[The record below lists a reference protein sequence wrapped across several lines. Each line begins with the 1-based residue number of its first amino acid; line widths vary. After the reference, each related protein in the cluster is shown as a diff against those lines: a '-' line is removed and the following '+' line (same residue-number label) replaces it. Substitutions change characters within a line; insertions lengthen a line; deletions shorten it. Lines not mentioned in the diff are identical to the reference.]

1 MPSTSKPRIQ
11 ARMPSAAMVL
21 AAGKGTRLAQASNG
35 LPKPLVEVAGRP
47 LIDHALDTLVDAGVE
62 RAVVN
67 THHMAEQIERH
78 LAGRTRPEIMISRE
92 DRLLNTGGGTAKAL
106 PLLGGEPFFVLN
118 ADLVW
123 GECGSHALA
132 RLAARWEDDAM
143 DALLLLY
150 PTARVFGYDGLGDF
164 LCDPIGR
171 LNARPERH
179 VAPFMYTGAQLVHP
193 RLFEGMEEG
202 AFPFNDLW
210 RKAETDGRLFGI
222 VHDGEWLDAG
232 TPERLAHARSAL
244 GDSRQGV
251 LL

>member
-1 MPSTSKPRIQ
+1 AARSGAIVAGSQSATRPTASSGARLMPSTSKPRIQ
-11 ARMPSAAMVL
+11 ARMPSTAMVL

-150 PTARVFGYDGLGDF
+150 PTA
-164 LCDPIGR
+164 
-171 LNARPERH
+171 
-179 VAPFMYTGAQLVHP
+179 
-193 RLFEGMEEG
+193 
-202 AFPFNDLW
+202 
-210 RKAETDGRLFGI
+210 
-222 VHDGEWLDAG
+222 
-232 TPERLAHARSAL
+232 
-244 GDSRQGV
+244 
-251 LL
+251 